1 MSADDGEIGDVVVL
15 EPGDYPE
22 ILALSGRAGLSARPE
37 GRDAPEAFRRQQES
51 GLQRSLGIRMD
62 GRLVAVVILSHD
74 GRKGWINRL
83 AVDPAYRHRGYASRL
98 VAASER
104 WLNDEIGI
112 EVTAALI
119 HTHNDASRAL
129 FDALGY
135 ELVDVVYVRK
145 LARPGA

>member
-1 MSADDGEIGDVVVL
+1 MSSDEGQIDDVVVL
-15 EPGDYPE
+15 GPEDYAE
-22 ILALSGRAGLSARPE
+22 VLELWGRAGLPARPE

-51 GLQRSLGIRMD
+51 GLQHSLGIRVD
-62 GRLVAVVILSHD
+62 GHLVAVVILTHD

-83 AVDPAYRHRGYASRL
+83 AVDPAYRHRGFASRL

-104 WLNDEIGI
+104 WFNDGVGI

-119 HTHNDASRAL
+119 HAHNDASLAL
-129 FDALGY
+129 FDSLGY
-135 ELVDVVYVRK
+135 EVVDVVYVRK